1 MSKQDKEKS
10 ISIVIGHILNILLF
24 IVSILI
30 IICVYYI
37 VQIKVFQN
45 DYSNLF
51 GYTFFEVATGS
62 MSSTIE
68 IGDIVVVKI
77 TKEVNKN
84 DIIVYKDGDNFI
96 THRLVEKD
104 GDKLVAKGDAN
115 NSEDKPI
122 VEEQILGRV
131 ICILPKIGIW
141 RKILLSPEVIG
152 LVFILLFLLGCV
164 FHFTS
169 KTEEKKDE

>member
-30 IICVYYI
+30 IIGVYYI

-84 DIIVYKDGDNFI
+84 DILKSWYDAMDEIYLCYMTEQDKFHNLKFDNYRENI
-96 THRLVEKD
+96 
-104 GDKLVAKGDAN
+104 
-115 NSEDKPI
+115 
-122 VEEQILGRV
+122 
-131 ICILPKIGIW
+131 
-141 RKILLSPEVIG
+141 
-152 LVFILLFLLGCV
+152 
-164 FHFTS
+164 
-169 KTEEKKDE
+169 

>member
-10 ISIVIGHILNILLF
+10 ISILIGHILNILLF

-30 IICVYYI
+30 IIGVYYI

-51 GYTFFEVATGS
+51 GYNFFEVATGS